1 LTVLGIFSLFLSNLI
16 IKNNTKNFIFD
27 DVKNVPACKTAV
39 VLGTSKTMNNSSI
52 NPYFLYRI
60 QAASELYKSGKIQY
74 VIVSG
79 DNSIKGYNEPEQMKN
94 DLIAEGIPENK
105 IFEDFAGFRTLD
117 SVVRAKEIFGQ
128 KKYIIISQKFHNERA
143 VYLARENGIVAFG
156 YNAQDVNKYFG
167 FRTQLREYFAR
178 VKVFADLLLG
188 IDPKFG
194 GEKIEIK

>member
-1 LTVLGIFSLFLSNLI
+1 MTVLGIFSLFLSNLI